1 MKKLLLIVVFVLL
14 INTYTFAGKMI
25 IRNKVLIKYKAN
37 KYEHWEDHSLP
48 IPKPEHI
55 KTLKIPEGVI
65 SIGPNAFCDFD
76 GSIDT
81 LELVRAKE
89 KWPSFSSALDTLL
102 KHGKLVLEKSKELS
116 PNEVELEFGIK
127 GGIEAG
133 IPVWGLA
140 KASSEG
146 NITVKMHWKDKTSK

>member
-1 MKKLLLIVVFVLL
+1 MSRFIE
-14 INTYTFAGKMI
+14 M
-25 IRNKVLIKYKAN
+25 
-37 KYEHWEDHSLP
+37 
-48 IPKPEHI
+48 
-55 KTLKIPEGVI
+55 
-65 SIGPNAFCDFD
+65 D
-76 GSIDT
+76 GADGAILVEVDNESIDT